1 MQLTHSLMGWHGLQ
15 KLPSSIKD
23 IVNNSPFLAADGTL
37 FVGSKDSQI
46 FTLELETGNLAS
58 VHSTKGLSTQLVP
71 VDPDD
76 DEQNANQV
84 ILPCAR
90 PSLSLC
96 VCVCVCAAPH
106 PIPSHGTS
114 TQLFIM
120 RTDYT
125 VRAINHKSGEERWNV
140 TVSEFTSDLLEDSSA
155 RSPLS
160 LSLSLFHARARTLR
174 CH

>member
-1 MQLTHSLMGWHGLQ
+1 MQLTHSLLDLHGLQ

-90 PSLSLC
+90 PSLSLSLC
-96 VCVCVCAAPH
+96 VCVCVCVCCASPDPITRHLHAAVH
-106 PIPSHGTS
+106 YANRLHGARDQPQERRGTMERHR
-114 TQLFIM
+114 Q
-120 RTDYT
+120 RVH
-125 VRAINHKSGEERWNV
+125 VR
-140 TVSEFTSDLLEDSSA
+140 FT
-155 RSPLS
+155 
-160 LSLSLFHARARTLR
+160 
-174 CH
+174 